1 MSQVIATGGDSVFD
15 ITENGTKY
23 RVHVFTTVGS
33 SNFVVTKG
41 GAVEYLIV
49 GGGGGG
55 GGNQTNGGGGGG
67 AGGLLAG
74 STSVVSQSYPV
85 TVGAGGTGRAADA
98 GLPGGNSTFIITA
111 LGGGAGGG
119 DQAGIRP
126 ATIGGSGGG
135 GGSHNA
141 SSLGA
146 AGTAGQGNAGGNN
159 SITSPFPS
167 GGGGG
172 AGAAGSNA
180 SGSAGGNGGV
190 GIESSITGT
199 PTYYAGGGGGGTFSA
214 GTGGTGGLGGGGNG
228 GSQAAG
234 TAGTNGLGAGG
245 GNQRNGGSGIVI
257 IRYELF
263 PTPWEPST
271 SVSIA
276 GTDFTGDTVGTV
288 SITRGRDN
296 VYADPTAGFATVR
309 LIDKTGVGFD
319 IDPTSDLVV
328 TLDDSGGNP
337 VILFTGTVTDIDRE
351 LYDPGL
357 RGSPASITSVTAVGP
372 LARVSR
378 RQTLTGGRPAELD
391 GERIIAALEESL
403 GVTWEELPYPTWDS
417 IPASVTWATISPGF
431 DPDLIDPGLFEL
443 VALDPQDGGYQ
454 ALSVALDASRSGQGI
469 LYETA
474 DGYIAWANADE
485 RATATNYLDIPRTL
499 LTASDVRTF
508 TSLSDIVNVVEVTYD
523 GGSEEARDDTS
534 IPVYRRWDRRI
545 ETLLANQSD
554 AAQYAADYVR
564 RHSYPTVNLDKVT
577 IRVDGLPDTTA
588 DDLLALDVNSPVTLR
603 DLPATFRVA
612 DLPGF
617 VEGIGWRIDAHR
629 AQLELTVSDANL
641 STGDLRWTQI
651 DPAET
656 WADLDAM
663 LEWQDWR

>member
-1 MSQVIATGGDSVFD
+1 MTWDPAAT
-15 ITENGTKY
+15 
-23 RVHVFTTVGS
+23 
-33 SNFVVTKG
+33 
-41 GAVEYLIV
+41 
-49 GGGGGG
+49 
-55 GGNQTNGGGGGG
+55 
-67 AGGLLAG
+67 
-74 STSVVSQSYPV
+74 V
-85 TVGAGGTGRAADA
+85 TVAG
-98 GLPGGNSTFIITA
+98 
-111 LGGGAGGG
+111 
-119 DQAGIRP
+119 
-126 ATIGGSGGG
+126 
-135 GGSHNA
+135 
-141 SSLGA
+141 
-146 AGTAGQGNAGGNN
+146 
-159 SITSPFPS
+159 
-167 GGGGG
+167 
-172 AGAAGSNA
+172 
-180 SGSAGGNGGV
+180 V
-190 GIESSITGT
+190 
-199 PTYYAGGGGGGTFSA
+199 
-214 GTGGTGGLGGGGNG
+214 
-228 GSQAAG
+228 
-234 TAGTNGLGAGG
+234 
-245 GNQRNGGSGIVI
+245 
-257 IRYELF
+257 
-263 PTPWEPST
+263 
-271 SVSIA
+271 
-276 GTDFTGDTVGTV
+276 DFTGETVGTV

-319 IDPTSDLVV
+319 IDPTADLVV
-328 TLDDSGGNP
+328 TLDDSCGNP
-337 VILFTGTVTDIDRE
+337 VVLFTGTVTDIDRE

-357 RGSPASITSVTAVGP
+357 RGSPASMTSVTAVGP

-391 GERIIAALEESL
+391 GERIIAALEGSL

-454 ALSVALDASRSGQGI
+454 ALSVALEASRSGQGI

-474 DGYIAWANADE
+474 DGSIAWANADE
-485 RATATNYLDIPRTL
+485 RASATNFLDIPPTL
-499 LTASDVRTF
+499 LNATDVRTF

-523 GGSEEARDDTS
+523 GGSEGARDDTS
-534 IPVYRRWDRRI
+534 ILVYRRWDRRI

-554 AAQYAADYVR
+554 AAQYAGDYVR

-588 DDLLALDVNSPVTLR
+588 DDLLALDVNSPVTLQ
-603 DLPATFRVA
+603 DLPATFRVG

-641 STGDLRWTQI
+641 STGDLRWAQI